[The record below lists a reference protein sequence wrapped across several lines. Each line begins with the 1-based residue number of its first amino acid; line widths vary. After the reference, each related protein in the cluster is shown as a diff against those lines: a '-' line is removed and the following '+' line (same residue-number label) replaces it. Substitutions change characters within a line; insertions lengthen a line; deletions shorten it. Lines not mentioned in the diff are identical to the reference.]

1 MLSARKIISTC
12 CSKRLP
18 IVTTK
23 LYLFQR
29 VTFSTSTILSRGGA
43 AKYKS
48 KRTKL
53 PADKRIKTPEEL
65 FESASNVDIEN
76 LRKNVEERTELR
88 YITPNKLWMS
98 KVFPNLKVP
107 KTFTYYDDHSNR
119 AYVKNQLIQKF
130 GDIKTNF
137 KWKDLQYFEIAVGD
151 VVDLSGNF
159 EKGDLS
165 VIIELPKSPDDPRYT
180 LLNAYGEIQFVSRSK
195 MGVRIPG
202 VFPKAWFENCV
213 LEESQFWENL
223 DIDEIVPVGKPKY
236 KLEDVVDRNKIFESA
251 IARSISSETAAK
263 TYILPSLLSGVISET
278 LTHFVTTAWEVL
290 PDINIKLEVLH
301 NVLQSN
307 ESPIQITLYQ
317 LYRALEL
324 TDIQVLIREFK
335 SQKPDDVNKGYK
347 KLLSLISNKLSID
360 NQYDSISLG
369 KEIKGIADL
378 DMEVDL
384 TKFYGFILSLRKNNQ
399 LYSHDAFANA
409 STYVLVLPLSRIVN
423 LNGMVQA
430 FKENEKL
437 HDELAKVLSRRLK
450 GKPLCNDDDLQH
462 ILPYY
467 HTFVDLLKLYCAGS
481 IQNSVLESFVIKIMR
496 ILPGY
501 KDLDITSSSV
511 YDLLLNTGEIDN
523 AEGPAK
529 WADNA
534 MIPYSGI
541 SIKCDYEQ
549 DFYNSIVKDNV
560 QDYVDMENELY
571 PKKRTLFNDVVYCI
585 DSKDPLEIDDGISIK
600 ALNDKEY
607 LVSTFVADPS
617 SYLNPNSLISR
628 IAFERGLTLYL
639 PELSGTNSV
648 SLLLTGFSE
657 STQLGYCAKQTR
669 TLKIS
674 FKYNCETKQVIELD
688 DKEIISF
695 GLASNFIKIDYDSV
709 NDILLDKPSALE
721 TVKSCIQS
729 SKIMVEQVVEDLK
742 SLSKVSRCLNEVA
755 MSNGR
760 VGLFDQTNYK
770 KEIEH
775 ISESKDKQIQLTF
788 KDTYNDDTVD
798 SLMNEAKSEELVSEI
813 MVMANNIAGKFFA
826 KHNIP
831 AIYKIQTKL
840 EMSPEIKQFAD
851 EITTKKNSSFK
862 ELTLYQE
869 YLTKST
875 IAPFPYKH
883 EFLNIDHYATVTSPL
898 RRFWDLINHWQLHA
912 FLSTGKPMFDQQQMN
927 YMALHLK
934 YKDEINTK
942 FSNKVRA
949 FYTFKAL
956 RYLQEHQNTNEKY
969 MFRAVVTK
977 KPSESGLI
985 DVTMLDYGVRCI
997 LETNWY
1003 ALSDNKDDLEKRKAS
1018 TKNIEIGDIIDD
1030 TYIKD
1035 IDLVEGSIVLKSESI

>member
-1 MLSARKIISTC
+1 MLSAKTAITVC
-12 CSKRLP
+12 CSKRFPVFAKNLP
-18 IVTTK
+18 H
-23 LYLFQR
+23 FQR
-29 VTFSTSTILSRGGA
+29 ICFSTSTVLLRNGA
-43 AKYKS
+43 AKYKT
-48 KRTKL
+48 KRTKV
-53 PADKRIKTPEEL
+53 PAEKRIQTPEEL

-76 LRKNVEERTELR
+76 LRRDVEERTELR
-88 YITPNKLWMS
+88 YITPNKHWIS
-98 KVFPNLKVP
+98 KTFPDLKVP
-107 KTFTYYDDHSNR
+107 KHFTYYDDHSNR
-119 AYVKNQLIQKF
+119 LYIKNQLIQKF
-130 GDIKTNF
+130 GDIKTRF
-137 KWKDLQYFEIAVGD
+137 KWKDLQYHEIAVGD

-213 LEESQFWENL
+213 LEESQFWEDL
-223 DIDEIVPVGKPKY
+223 DVDEIVPVGKPKY

-251 IARSISSETAAK
+251 IARSIRSETAAK
-263 TYILPSLLSGVISET
+263 TYILPSLLSGLVSET
-278 LTHFVTTAWEVL
+278 LTEFVTKAWQFL
-290 PDINIKLEVLH
+290 PDTNIKLEVLH

-317 LYRALEL
+317 LFRALEL
-324 TDIQVLIREFK
+324 TDIQVLIRDFK

-347 KLLSLISNKLSID
+347 KLFDTISKELSID

-369 KEIKGIADL
+369 KEINGIANL
-378 DMEVDL
+378 DMKVDV
-384 TKFYGFILSLRKNNQ
+384 TRFYGFILSLRKNNQ

-423 LNGMVQA
+423 LNKMVQA
-430 FKENEKL
+430 FKQNEKL
-437 HDELAKVLSRRLK
+437 HDQLAAVLSKRLQGQK
-450 GKPLCNDDDLQH
+450 LSNDDDLQH
-462 ILPYY
+462 IIHHY
-467 HTFVDLLKLYCAGS
+467 HTFVDLLKLYCAGAV
-481 IQNSVLESFVIKIMR
+481 QNSVLESFVIKIMR
-496 ILPGY
+496 IIPGY

-523 AEGPAK
+523 TEGPAK

-549 DFYNSIVKDNV
+549 NFYDSITKDNLG
-560 QDYVDMENELY
+560 DFVDMKNDLFL
-571 PKKRTLFNDVVYCI
+571 KKRGIFDDVVYCI
-585 DSKDPLEIDDGISIK
+585 DSKNPLEIDDGISIK
-600 ALNDKEY
+600 ALSKNEY

-617 SYLNPNSLISR
+617 SYLNPDSLIAR

-648 SLLLTGFSE
+648 SLLPAGFSE
-657 STQLGYCAKQTR
+657 CTQLGYNAKQTR
-669 TLKIS
+669 ALKVS
-674 FKYNCETKQVIELD
+674 FRYNVKTRQVIELD
-688 DKEIISF
+688 DAEVISF
-695 GLASNFIKIDYDSV
+695 GLATKFVKIDYDSV
-709 NDILLDKPSALE
+709 NDILLDKPSAP
-721 TVKSCIQS
+721 CIIERYLQNS
-729 SKIMVEQVVEDLK
+729 DVTEKQIIEDLK
-742 SLSKVSRCLNEVA
+742 NLSKVSHSLNKTA
-755 MSNGR
+755 MNKGR
-760 VGLFDQTNYK
+760 VSLFDQINYK
-770 KEIEH
+770 KEIEN
-775 ISESKDKQIQLTF
+775 ITESKDKQIQLTF
-788 KDTYNDDTVD
+788 KDTYNDDTVINQGND
-798 SLMNEAKSEELVSEI
+798 AKSEELVSEI

-826 KHNIP
+826 KHKIP

-840 EMSPEIKQFAD
+840 EMSPEIEKFAT
-851 EITTKKNSSFK
+851 EITRKKDASFK

-875 IAPFPYKH
+875 IAPFPSRH
-883 EFLNIDHYATVTSPL
+883 EFLNINHYATITSPL
-898 RRFWDLINHWQLHA
+898 RRFWDLINHWQLHS
-912 FLSTGKPMFDQQQMN
+912 FLSTGKPMFNQQQMN
-927 YMALHLK
+927 YLSLHLK

-956 RYLQEHQNTNEKY
+956 RYLQEHKKSTDKY
-969 MFRAVVTK
+969 MFKAVVTK

-985 DVTMLDYGVRCI
+985 DVMMLDYGVRCI

-1003 ALSDNKDDLEKRKAS
+1003 ALSDNKTDLETRKAT
-1018 TKNIEIGDIIDD
+1018 TKNIEIGDIIED

-1035 IDLVEGSIVLKSESI
+1035 IDLVEGSIVLKSESV